1 MLRKEDFEPN
11 MKTEDKIPG
20 AQTENPAQSQRF
32 GDFIVKYMQNVQD
45 TMELFP
51 GTSFRAINE
60 IFGVLY
66 VPLESMGEIEV
77 TGTSYNSIPKCYTY
91 MDMEAAGESG
101 INRLHDHP
109 YLKLRGK
116 GTAVAVIDSGIDY
129 QNEVFRN
136 AGGSRIAYL
145 WDQSIEEEEQN
156 QSGRELEAENGDADN
171 LPGDDIADTE
181 VPYGKLFRKKDIDR
195 ALASE
200 EPFAIV
206 PSRDTNGHGTALAG
220 IAAGNMVPGEN
231 FTEPFAI
238 VPSRDTNGHGTA
250 LAGIA
255 AGNMVPGENFTGA
268 APEATLIIIKVKPAK
283 QYLRNFYLYPPEAE
297 AFQENDVMMAI
308 AFAISQAK
316 KLKMPLSICL
326 GIGSSQGAHL
336 GTNALSQY
344 VDYVANFSQV
354 SVSVAAGNE
363 GNTRNHSTGIF
374 SQGREQIVTE
384 LRVAEREQGFTIEFW
399 GEPPEIYEL
408 SIQSPTG
415 EILEVSSSIGSRTQE
430 LSFVFVETKVYVNYI
445 LIERQTGYSLVYIR
459 FFHPASG
466 IWKIFTQA
474 RNQQNVQF
482 HIWLP
487 VEGLISQDTY
497 FLEPSPYTTVT
508 APGDARNS
516 ITATAYQHRD
526 GSIYIAAGRG
536 YTPDGMITP
545 HLAAPGVNVKVP
557 LVRGGFG
564 TRSGTSISAAQTA
577 GIAALLFEWAII
589 RDNQPFFTG
598 SSVKYY
604 LQRGARREE
613 NMQYPNPEWGYGKV
627 DLYHTFELL
636 T

>member
-1 MLRKEDFEPN
+1 MFGREDFEFD
-11 MKTEDKIPG
+11 MKTEENEIPG
-20 AQTENPAQSQRF
+20 VQPENPAQSEHF
-32 GDFIVKYMQNVQD
+32 GDFIVKYMQNVEN

-51 GTSFRAINE
+51 GTTFQAVNE
-60 IFGVLY
+60 IFGILY
-66 VPLESMGEIEV
+66 VPLENTGELEI

-91 MDMEAAGESG
+91 MDMEAAGASG
-101 INRLHDHP
+101 ITRLHDHP

-129 QNEVFRN
+129 QNEVFQN

-145 WDQSIEEEEQN
+145 WDQSLEEE
-156 QSGRELEAENGDADN
+156 SDMGAAK
-171 LPGDDIADTE
+171 
-181 VPYGKLFRKKDIDR
+181 VPYGRLFRKRDIDL
-195 ALASE
+195 ALDSE
-200 EPFAIV
+200 NPFSIV

-220 IAAGNMVPGEN
+220 IAAGNMVQ
-231 FTEPFAI
+231 
-238 VPSRDTNGHGTA
+238 
-250 LAGIA
+250 
-255 AGNMVPGENFTGA
+255 GENFTGA

-297 AFQENDVMMAI
+297 VFQEDDVMMAI
-308 AFAISQAK
+308 AFAIRLAK
-316 KLKMPLSICL
+316 ELGVPLSICV

-374 SQGREQIVTE
+374 SQEREKIVTE
-384 LRVAEREQGFTIEFW
+384 LRVAEREQGFTMEFW

-445 LIERQTGYSLVYIR
+445 LIERQTRYSLVYIR

-466 IWKIFTQA
+466 IWKIFTQGK
-474 RNQQNVQF
+474 NKQNVQF
-482 HIWLP
+482 HMWLP

-536 YTPDGMITP
+536 YTPNGMVTP

-564 TRSGTSISAAQTA
+564 IRSGTSISAAQTA

-589 RDNQPFFTG
+589 RNNQPFFTG

-613 NMQYPNPEWGYGKV
+613 NMQYPNPEWGYGRV

>member
-20 AQTENPAQSQRF
+20 AQSENPAQSQRF
-32 GDFIVKYMQNVQD
+32 GDFIVKYMQNVKD
-45 TMELFP
+45 TMELFS
-51 GTSFRAINE
+51 GTSFQAINE

-66 VPLESMGEIEV
+66 VPLESMGELEV

-91 MDMEAAGESG
+91 MDMEAAGASG
-101 INRLHDHP
+101 ITRLHDHP

-129 QNEVFRN
+129 QNAVFRN

-145 WDQSIEEEEQN
+145 WDQS
-156 QSGRELEAENGDADN
+156 LEDGT
-171 LPGDDIADTE
+171 DIAGTE
-181 VPYGKLFRKKDIDR
+181 VPYGRLFRKNDIDQ
-195 ALASE
+195 ALAFE
-200 EPFAIV
+200 DPFSV
-206 PSRDTNGHGTALAG
+206 
-220 IAAGNMVPGEN
+220 
-231 FTEPFAI
+231 

-283 QYLRNFYLYPPEAE
+283 QYLRNFYLYPPDAE
-297 AFQENDVMMAI
+297 VFQENDVMMAI
-308 AFAISQAK
+308 AYAISWAK
-316 KLKMPLSICL
+316 KLEMPLSICL

-374 SQGREQIVTE
+374 SQEREQIVTE
-384 LRVAEREQGFTIEFW
+384 LRVAEREQGFTMEFW
-399 GEPPEIYEL
+399 GEPPEIYGL

-474 RNQQNVQF
+474 RNRQNVQF
-482 HIWLP
+482 HMWLP

-557 LVRGGFG
+557 LVRGDFG

-577 GIAALLFEWAII
+577 SIAALLFEWAII

>member
-1 MLRKEDFEPN
+1 MFGREDFEFD
-11 MKTEDKIPG
+11 MKTEENEIPG
-20 AQTENPAQSQRF
+20 VQPENPAQSEHF
-32 GDFIVKYMQNVQD
+32 GDFIVKYMQKVEN

-51 GTSFRAINE
+51 GTTFQAVNE
-60 IFGVLY
+60 IFGILY
-66 VPLESMGEIEV
+66 VPLENTGELEI

-91 MDMEAAGESG
+91 MDMEAAGASG
-101 INRLHDHP
+101 ITRLHDHP

-145 WDQSIEEEEQN
+145 WDQSLEEE
-156 QSGRELEAENGDADN
+156 SDMGAAK
-171 LPGDDIADTE
+171 
-181 VPYGKLFRKKDIDR
+181 VPYGRLFRKKDIDL
-195 ALASE
+195 ALDSE
-200 EPFAIV
+200 NPFSIV

-220 IAAGNMVPGEN
+220 IAAGNMVQ
-231 FTEPFAI
+231 
-238 VPSRDTNGHGTA
+238 
-250 LAGIA
+250 
-255 AGNMVPGENFTGA
+255 GENFTGA

-297 AFQENDVMMAI
+297 VFQEDDVMMAI
-308 AFAISQAK
+308 AFAIRLAK
-316 KLKMPLSICL
+316 ELGVPLSICV

-374 SQGREQIVTE
+374 SQEREKIVTE
-384 LRVAEREQGFTIEFW
+384 LRVAEREQGFTMEFW

-466 IWKIFTQA
+466 IWKIFTQGK
-474 RNQQNVQF
+474 NKQNVQF
-482 HIWLP
+482 HMWLP

-536 YTPDGMITP
+536 YTPNGMVTP

-589 RDNQPFFTG
+589 RNNQPFFTG

-613 NMQYPNPEWGYGKV
+613 NMQYPNPEWGYGRV

>member
-20 AQTENPAQSQRF
+20 AQSENPAQSQRF
-32 GDFIVKYMQNVQD
+32 GDFIVKYMQNVKD

-51 GTSFRAINE
+51 GTSFQAINE

-66 VPLESMGEIEV
+66 VPLESMGELKV

-91 MDMEAAGESG
+91 MDMEAAGASG
-101 INRLHDHP
+101 ITRLHDHP

-129 QNEVFRN
+129 QNAVFRN

-145 WDQSIEEEEQN
+145 WDQS
-156 QSGRELEAENGDADN
+156 LEDGT
-171 LPGDDIADTE
+171 DIAGTE
-181 VPYGKLFRKKDIDR
+181 VPYGRLFRKNDIDQ
-195 ALASE
+195 ALAFE
-200 EPFAIV
+200 DPFSV
-206 PSRDTNGHGTALAG
+206 
-220 IAAGNMVPGEN
+220 
-231 FTEPFAI
+231 

-283 QYLRNFYLYPPEAE
+283 QYLRNFYLYPPDAE
-297 AFQENDVMMAI
+297 VFQENDVMMAI
-308 AFAISQAK
+308 AYAISWAK
-316 KLKMPLSICL
+316 KLEMPLSICL

-374 SQGREQIVTE
+374 SQGREQVVTE
-384 LRVAEREQGFTIEFW
+384 LRVAEREQGFTMEFW
-399 GEPPEIYEL
+399 GEPPEIYGL

-474 RNQQNVQF
+474 RNRQNVQF
-482 HIWLP
+482 HMWLP

-564 TRSGTSISAAQTA
+564 TRSGTSISAAQMS

>member
-11 MKTEDKIPG
+11 METEDKIPG

-32 GDFIVKYMQNVQD
+32 GDFIVIYMQNVKD

-51 GTSFRAINE
+51 GTSFQAINE

-66 VPLESMGEIEV
+66 VPLENMGELEV

-91 MDMEAAGESG
+91 MDMEATGASG
-101 INRLHDHP
+101 ITRLHDHP

-129 QNEVFRN
+129 QNAVFRN

-145 WDQSIEEEEQN
+145 WDQSLEDEEGMGKDKEQN
-156 QSGRELEAENGDADN
+156 ESGRELESENGDVGNLLENGADM
-171 LPGDDIADTE
+171 ADTE
-181 VPYGKLFRKKDIDR
+181 VPYGKLFRKKDIDL

-200 EPFAIV
+200 DPFSIV
-206 PSRDTNGHGTALAG
+206 PSRDTNGHGTAL
-220 IAAGNMVPGEN
+220 
-231 FTEPFAI
+231 
-238 VPSRDTNGHGTA
+238 S
-250 LAGIA
+250 GIA

-283 QYLRNFYLYPPEAE
+283 QYLRNFYLYPPDAE
-297 AFQENDVMMAI
+297 VFQENDVMMAI
-308 AFAISQAK
+308 AYAISWAK
-316 KLKMPLSICL
+316 KLEMPLSICL

-354 SVSVAAGNE
+354 SVSAAAGNE

-384 LRVAEREQGFTIEFW
+384 LRVAEREQGFTMEFW
-399 GEPPEIYEL
+399 GEPPEIYGL

-466 IWKIFTQA
+466 IWKIFT
-474 RNQQNVQF
+474 RGKNRQNVQF
-482 HIWLP
+482 HMWLP

-516 ITATAYQHRD
+516 ITTTAYQHRD

-598 SSVKYY
+598 SGVKYY

-627 DLYHTFELL
+627 NLYHTFELL

>member
-1 MLRKEDFEPN
+1 MFGREDFEFD
-11 MKTEDKIPG
+11 MKTEENEIPG
-20 AQTENPAQSQRF
+20 VQPENPAQSEHF
-32 GDFIVKYMQNVQD
+32 GDFIVKYMQNVEN

-51 GTSFRAINE
+51 GTTFQAVNE
-60 IFGVLY
+60 IFGILY
-66 VPLESMGEIEV
+66 VPLENTGELEI

-91 MDMEAAGESG
+91 MDMEAAGASG
-101 INRLHDHP
+101 ITRLHDHP

-129 QNEVFRN
+129 QNEVFQN

-145 WDQSIEEEEQN
+145 WDQSLEEE
-156 QSGRELEAENGDADN
+156 SDMGAAK
-171 LPGDDIADTE
+171 
-181 VPYGKLFRKKDIDR
+181 VPYGRLFRKRDIDL
-195 ALASE
+195 ALDSE
-200 EPFAIV
+200 NPFSIV

-220 IAAGNMVPGEN
+220 IAAGNMVQ
-231 FTEPFAI
+231 
-238 VPSRDTNGHGTA
+238 
-250 LAGIA
+250 
-255 AGNMVPGENFTGA
+255 GENFTGA

-297 AFQENDVMMAI
+297 VFQEDDVMMAI
-308 AFAISQAK
+308 AFAIRLAK
-316 KLKMPLSICL
+316 ELGVPLSICV

-374 SQGREQIVTE
+374 SQEREKIVTE
-384 LRVAEREQGFTIEFW
+384 LRVAEREQGFTMEFW

-466 IWKIFTQA
+466 IWKIFTQGK
-474 RNQQNVQF
+474 NKQNVQF
-482 HIWLP
+482 HMWLP

-536 YTPDGMITP
+536 YTPDGMVTP

-564 TRSGTSISAAQTA
+564 IRSGTSISAAQTA

-589 RDNQPFFTG
+589 RNNQPFFTG

-613 NMQYPNPEWGYGKV
+613 NMQYPNPEWGYGRV

>member
-1 MLRKEDFEPN
+1 MLKEKHSGQEYGQPVFAYIYEKGEGRTAMFGREDFEFD
-11 MKTEDKIPG
+11 MKTEENEIPG
-20 AQTENPAQSQRF
+20 VQPENPAQSEHF
-32 GDFIVKYMQNVQD
+32 GDFIVKYMQNVEN

-51 GTSFRAINE
+51 GTTFQAVNE
-60 IFGVLY
+60 IFGILY
-66 VPLESMGEIEV
+66 VPLENTGELEI

-91 MDMEAAGESG
+91 MDMEAAGASG
-101 INRLHDHP
+101 ITRLHDHP
-109 YLKLRGK
+109 YLKLRGR

-145 WDQSIEEEEQN
+145 WDQSLEEE
-156 QSGRELEAENGDADN
+156 SDMGAAK
-171 LPGDDIADTE
+171 
-181 VPYGKLFRKKDIDR
+181 VPYGRLFRKRDIDL
-195 ALASE
+195 ALDSE
-200 EPFAIV
+200 NPFSIV

-220 IAAGNMVPGEN
+220 IAAGNMVQ
-231 FTEPFAI
+231 
-238 VPSRDTNGHGTA
+238 
-250 LAGIA
+250 
-255 AGNMVPGENFTGA
+255 GENFTGA

-297 AFQENDVMMAI
+297 VFQEDDVMMAI
-308 AFAISQAK
+308 AFAIRLAK
-316 KLKMPLSICL
+316 ELGVPLSICV

-374 SQGREQIVTE
+374 SQEREKIVTE
-384 LRVAEREQGFTIEFW
+384 LRVAEREQGFTMEFW

-466 IWKIFTQA
+466 IWKIFTQGK
-474 RNQQNVQF
+474 NKQNVQF
-482 HIWLP
+482 HMWLP

-497 FLEPSPYTTVT
+497 FLESSPYTTVT

-536 YTPDGMITP
+536 YTPNGMVTP

-564 TRSGTSISAAQTA
+564 IRSGTSISAAQTA

-604 LQRGARREE
+604 LQRGARRED
-613 NMQYPNPEWGYGKV
+613 NMQYPNPEWGYGRV

>member
-1 MLRKEDFEPN
+1 MLRKEDFESN

-32 GDFIVKYMQNVQD
+32 GDFIVKYMQDVQD

-51 GTSFRAINE
+51 GTSFQAINE

-77 TGTSYNSIPKCYTY
+77 TGISYNSIPKCYTY
-91 MDMEAAGESG
+91 MDMEAAGASG
-101 INRLHDHP
+101 ITRLHDHP

-129 QNEVFRN
+129 QNAVFRN

-145 WDQSIEEEEQN
+145 WDQS
-156 QSGRELEAENGDADN
+156 LEDES
-171 LPGDDIADTE
+171 DTE
-181 VPYGKLFRKKDIDR
+181 VPYGRLFRKKDIDL

-200 EPFAIV
+200 DPFSVV
-206 PSRDTNGHGTALAG
+206 PSRDTNGHGTAL
-220 IAAGNMVPGEN
+220 
-231 FTEPFAI
+231 
-238 VPSRDTNGHGTA
+238 S
-250 LAGIA
+250 GIA

-283 QYLRNFYLYPPEAE
+283 QYLRNFYLYPPDAE
-297 AFQENDVMMAI
+297 VFQENDVMRAI
-308 AFAISQAK
+308 AYAISWAK
-316 KLKMPLSICL
+316 KLEMPLSICL

-384 LRVAEREQGFTIEFW
+384 LRVAEREQGFTMEFW
-399 GEPPEIYEL
+399 GEPPEIYGL

-415 EILEVSSSIGSRTQE
+415 EILEVSNSIGSRTQE

-474 RNQQNVQF
+474 RNRQNVQF
-482 HIWLP
+482 HMWLP

-564 TRSGTSISAAQTA
+564 TRSGTSISAAQMS

>member
-20 AQTENPAQSQRF
+20 AQSENPAQSQRF
-32 GDFIVKYMQNVQD
+32 GDFIVKYMQNVKD

-51 GTSFRAINE
+51 GTSFQAINE

-66 VPLESMGEIEV
+66 VPLESMGELEV

-91 MDMEAAGESG
+91 MDMEAAGASG
-101 INRLHDHP
+101 ITRLHDHP

-129 QNEVFRN
+129 QNAVFRN

-145 WDQSIEEEEQN
+145 WDQS
-156 QSGRELEAENGDADN
+156 LEDGT
-171 LPGDDIADTE
+171 DIAGTE
-181 VPYGKLFRKKDIDR
+181 VPYGRLFRKNDIDQ
-195 ALASE
+195 ALAFE
-200 EPFAIV
+200 DPFSV
-206 PSRDTNGHGTALAG
+206 
-220 IAAGNMVPGEN
+220 
-231 FTEPFAI
+231 

-283 QYLRNFYLYPPEAE
+283 QYLRNFYLYPPDAE
-297 AFQENDVMMAI
+297 VFQENDVMMAI
-308 AFAISQAK
+308 AYAISWAK
-316 KLKMPLSICL
+316 KLEMPLSICL

-354 SVSVAAGNE
+354 SVSAAAGNE

-384 LRVAEREQGFTIEFW
+384 LRVAEREQGFTMEFW
-399 GEPPEIYEL
+399 GEPPEIYGL

-466 IWKIFTQA
+466 IWKIFT
-474 RNQQNVQF
+474 RGKNRQNVQF
-482 HIWLP
+482 HMWLP

-516 ITATAYQHRD
+516 ITTTAYQHRD

-598 SSVKYY
+598 SGVKYY

-613 NMQYPNPEWGYGKV
+613 NMQYPNPELGYGKV
-627 DLYHTFELL
+627 NLYHTFELL

>member
-20 AQTENPAQSQRF
+20 AQSENPAQSQRF
-32 GDFIVKYMQNVQD
+32 GDFIVKYMQNVKD
-45 TMELFP
+45 TMELFS
-51 GTSFRAINE
+51 GTSFQAINE

-66 VPLESMGEIEV
+66 VPLESMGELEV

-91 MDMEAAGESG
+91 MDMEAAGASG
-101 INRLHDHP
+101 ITRLHDHP

-129 QNEVFRN
+129 QNAVFRN

-145 WDQSIEEEEQN
+145 WDQS
-156 QSGRELEAENGDADN
+156 LEDGT
-171 LPGDDIADTE
+171 DIAGTE
-181 VPYGKLFRKKDIDR
+181 VPYGRLFRKNDIDQ
-195 ALASE
+195 ALAFE
-200 EPFAIV
+200 DPFSV
-206 PSRDTNGHGTALAG
+206 
-220 IAAGNMVPGEN
+220 
-231 FTEPFAI
+231 

-283 QYLRNFYLYPPEAE
+283 QYLRNFYLYPPDAE
-297 AFQENDVMMAI
+297 VFQENDVMMAI
-308 AFAISQAK
+308 AYAISWAK
-316 KLKMPLSICL
+316 KLEMPLSICL

-374 SQGREQIVTE
+374 SQEREQIVTE
-384 LRVAEREQGFTIEFW
+384 LRVAEREQGFTMEFW
-399 GEPPEIYEL
+399 GEPPEIYGL

-474 RNQQNVQF
+474 RNRQNVQF
-482 HIWLP
+482 HMWLP
-487 VEGLISQDTY
+487 VEGLIYQDTY

-557 LVRGGFG
+557 LVRGDFG

>member
-1 MLRKEDFEPN
+1 MFGREDFEFD
-11 MKTEDKIPG
+11 MKTEENEIPG
-20 AQTENPAQSQRF
+20 VQPENPAQSEHF
-32 GDFIVKYMQNVQD
+32 GDFIVKYMQKVEN

-51 GTSFRAINE
+51 GTTFQAVNE
-60 IFGVLY
+60 IFGILY
-66 VPLESMGEIEV
+66 VPLENTGELEI

-91 MDMEAAGESG
+91 MDMEAAGASG
-101 INRLHDHP
+101 ITRLHDHP

-145 WDQSIEEEEQN
+145 WDQSLEEE
-156 QSGRELEAENGDADN
+156 SDMGAAK
-171 LPGDDIADTE
+171 
-181 VPYGKLFRKKDIDR
+181 VPYGRLFRKKDIDL
-195 ALASE
+195 ALDSE
-200 EPFAIV
+200 NPFSIV

-220 IAAGNMVPGEN
+220 IAAGNMVQ
-231 FTEPFAI
+231 
-238 VPSRDTNGHGTA
+238 
-250 LAGIA
+250 
-255 AGNMVPGENFTGA
+255 GENFTGA

-297 AFQENDVMMAI
+297 VFQEDDVMMAI
-308 AFAISQAK
+308 AFAIRLAK
-316 KLKMPLSICL
+316 ELGVPLSICV

-374 SQGREQIVTE
+374 SQEREKIVTE
-384 LRVAEREQGFTIEFW
+384 LRVAEREQGFTMEFW

-415 EILEVSSSIGSRTQE
+415 EILKVSSSIGSRTQE

-466 IWKIFTQA
+466 IWKIFTQGK
-474 RNQQNVQF
+474 NKQNVQF
-482 HIWLP
+482 HMWLP

-536 YTPDGMITP
+536 YTPNGMVTP

-613 NMQYPNPEWGYGKV
+613 NMQYPNPEWGYGRV

>member
-1 MLRKEDFEPN
+1 MFGREDFEFD
-11 MKTEDKIPG
+11 MKTEENEIPG
-20 AQTENPAQSQRF
+20 VQPENPAQSEYF
-32 GDFIVKYMQNVQD
+32 GDFIVKYMQNVEN

-51 GTSFRAINE
+51 GTTFQAVNE
-60 IFGVLY
+60 IFGILY
-66 VPLESMGEIEV
+66 VPLENTGELEI

-91 MDMEAAGESG
+91 MDMEAAGASG
-101 INRLHDHP
+101 ITRLHDHP

-145 WDQSIEEEEQN
+145 WDQSLEEE
-156 QSGRELEAENGDADN
+156 SDMGAAK
-171 LPGDDIADTE
+171 
-181 VPYGKLFRKKDIDR
+181 VPYGRLFRKRDIDL
-195 ALASE
+195 ALDSE
-200 EPFAIV
+200 NPFSIV

-220 IAAGNMVPGEN
+220 IAAGNMVQ
-231 FTEPFAI
+231 
-238 VPSRDTNGHGTA
+238 
-250 LAGIA
+250 
-255 AGNMVPGENFTGA
+255 GENFTGA

-297 AFQENDVMMAI
+297 VFQEDDVMMAI
-308 AFAISQAK
+308 AFAIRLAK
-316 KLKMPLSICL
+316 ELRVPLSICV

-374 SQGREQIVTE
+374 SQEREKIVTE
-384 LRVAEREQGFTIEFW
+384 LRVAEREQGFTMEFW

-466 IWKIFTQA
+466 IWKIFTQGK
-474 RNQQNVQF
+474 NKQNVQF
-482 HIWLP
+482 HMWLP

-536 YTPDGMITP
+536 YTPDGMVTP

-613 NMQYPNPEWGYGKV
+613 NMQYPNPEWGYGRV

>member
-20 AQTENPAQSQRF
+20 AQSENPAQSQRF
-32 GDFIVKYMQNVQD
+32 GDFIVKYMQNVKD

-51 GTSFRAINE
+51 GTSFQAINE

-66 VPLESMGEIEV
+66 VPLENMGELEV

-91 MDMEAAGESG
+91 MDMEAAGASG
-101 INRLHDHP
+101 ITRLHDHP

-129 QNEVFRN
+129 QNAVFRN

-145 WDQSIEEEEQN
+145 WDQS
-156 QSGRELEAENGDADN
+156 LEDGT
-171 LPGDDIADTE
+171 DIAGTE
-181 VPYGKLFRKKDIDR
+181 VPYGRLFRKNDIDQ
-195 ALASE
+195 ALAFE
-200 EPFAIV
+200 DPFSV
-206 PSRDTNGHGTALAG
+206 
-220 IAAGNMVPGEN
+220 
-231 FTEPFAI
+231 

-283 QYLRNFYLYPPEAE
+283 QYLRNFYLYPPDAE
-297 AFQENDVMMAI
+297 VFQENDVMMAI
-308 AFAISQAK
+308 AYAISWAK
-316 KLKMPLSICL
+316 KLEMPLSICL

-374 SQGREQIVTE
+374 SQEREQIVTE
-384 LRVAEREQGFTIEFW
+384 LRVAEREQGFTMEFW
-399 GEPPEIYEL
+399 GEPPEIYGL

-474 RNQQNVQF
+474 RNRQNVQF
-482 HIWLP
+482 HMWLP

-557 LVRGGFG
+557 LVRGDFG

>member
-20 AQTENPAQSQRF
+20 AQSENPAQSQRF
-32 GDFIVKYMQNVQD
+32 GDFIVKYMQNVKD

-51 GTSFRAINE
+51 GTSFQAINE

-66 VPLESMGEIEV
+66 VPLESMGELEV

-91 MDMEAAGESG
+91 MDMEAAGASG
-101 INRLHDHP
+101 ITRLHDHP

-129 QNEVFRN
+129 QNAVFRN

-145 WDQSIEEEEQN
+145 WDQS
-156 QSGRELEAENGDADN
+156 LEDGT
-171 LPGDDIADTE
+171 DIAGTE
-181 VPYGKLFRKKDIDR
+181 VPYGRLFRKNDIDQ
-195 ALASE
+195 ALAFE
-200 EPFAIV
+200 DPFSV
-206 PSRDTNGHGTALAG
+206 
-220 IAAGNMVPGEN
+220 
-231 FTEPFAI
+231 

-283 QYLRNFYLYPPEAE
+283 QYLRNFYLYPPDAE
-297 AFQENDVMMAI
+297 VFQENDVMMAI
-308 AFAISQAK
+308 AYAISWAK
-316 KLKMPLSICL
+316 KLEMPLSICL

-336 GTNALSQY
+336 GTNALSQS

-374 SQGREQIVTE
+374 SQGREQVVTE
-384 LRVAEREQGFTIEFW
+384 LRVAEREQGFTMEFW
-399 GEPPEIYEL
+399 GEPPEIYGL

-474 RNQQNVQF
+474 RNRQNVQF
-482 HIWLP
+482 HMWLP

-564 TRSGTSISAAQTA
+564 TRSGTSISAAQMS

>member
-1 MLRKEDFEPN
+1 MFGREDFEFD
-11 MKTEDKIPG
+11 MKTEENEIPG
-20 AQTENPAQSQRF
+20 VQPENPAQSEHF
-32 GDFIVKYMQNVQD
+32 GDFIVKYMQNVEN

-51 GTSFRAINE
+51 GTTFQAVNE
-60 IFGVLY
+60 IFGILY
-66 VPLESMGEIEV
+66 VPLENTGELEI

-91 MDMEAAGESG
+91 MDMEAAGASG
-101 INRLHDHP
+101 ITRLHDHP

-129 QNEVFRN
+129 QNEVFQN

-145 WDQSIEEEEQN
+145 WDQSLEEE
-156 QSGRELEAENGDADN
+156 SDMGAAK
-171 LPGDDIADTE
+171 
-181 VPYGKLFRKKDIDR
+181 VPYGRLFRKRDIDL
-195 ALASE
+195 ALDSE
-200 EPFAIV
+200 NPFSIV

-220 IAAGNMVPGEN
+220 IAAGNMVQ
-231 FTEPFAI
+231 
-238 VPSRDTNGHGTA
+238 
-250 LAGIA
+250 
-255 AGNMVPGENFTGA
+255 GENFTGA

-297 AFQENDVMMAI
+297 VFQEDDVMMAI
-308 AFAISQAK
+308 AFAIRLAK
-316 KLKMPLSICL
+316 ELGVPLSICV

-374 SQGREQIVTE
+374 SQEREKIVTE
-384 LRVAEREQGFTIEFW
+384 LRVAEREQGFTMEFW

-466 IWKIFTQA
+466 IWKIFTQGK
-474 RNQQNVQF
+474 NKQNVQF
-482 HIWLP
+482 HMWLP
-487 VEGLISQDTY
+487 VEGLILQDTY

-536 YTPDGMITP
+536 YTPNGMVTP

-564 TRSGTSISAAQTA
+564 IRSGTSISAAQTA

-589 RDNQPFFTG
+589 RNNQPFFTG

-613 NMQYPNPEWGYGKV
+613 NMQFPNPEWGYGRV

>member
-1 MLRKEDFEPN
+1 MFGREDFEFD
-11 MKTEDKIPG
+11 MKTEENEIPG
-20 AQTENPAQSQRF
+20 VQPENPAQSEHF
-32 GDFIVKYMQNVQD
+32 GDFIVKYMQNVEN

-51 GTSFRAINE
+51 GTTFQAINE
-60 IFGVLY
+60 IFGILY
-66 VPLESMGEIEV
+66 VPLENTGELEI

-91 MDMEAAGESG
+91 MDMEAAGASG
-101 INRLHDHP
+101 ITRLHDHP

-145 WDQSIEEEEQN
+145 WDQSLEEE
-156 QSGRELEAENGDADN
+156 SDMGAAK
-171 LPGDDIADTE
+171 
-181 VPYGKLFRKKDIDR
+181 VPYGRLFRKRDIDL
-195 ALASE
+195 ALDSE
-200 EPFAIV
+200 NPFSIV

-220 IAAGNMVPGEN
+220 IAAGNMVQ
-231 FTEPFAI
+231 
-238 VPSRDTNGHGTA
+238 
-250 LAGIA
+250 
-255 AGNMVPGENFTGA
+255 GENFTGA

-297 AFQENDVMMAI
+297 VFQEDDVMMAI
-308 AFAISQAK
+308 AFAIRLAK
-316 KLKMPLSICL
+316 ELRVPLSICV

-374 SQGREQIVTE
+374 SQEREKIVTE
-384 LRVAEREQGFTIEFW
+384 LRVAEREQGFTMEFW

-466 IWKIFTQA
+466 IWKIFTQGK
-474 RNQQNVQF
+474 NKQNVQF
-482 HIWLP
+482 HMWLP

-536 YTPDGMITP
+536 YTPDGMVTP

-589 RDNQPFFTG
+589 RNNQPFFTG

-613 NMQYPNPEWGYGKV
+613 NMQYPNPEWGYGRV

>member
-1 MLRKEDFEPN
+1 MFGREDFEFD
-11 MKTEDKIPG
+11 MKTEENEIPG
-20 AQTENPAQSQRF
+20 VQPENPAQSEHF
-32 GDFIVKYMQNVQD
+32 GDFIVKYMQKVEN

-51 GTSFRAINE
+51 GTTFQAVNE
-60 IFGVLY
+60 IFGILY
-66 VPLESMGEIEV
+66 VPLENTGELEI

-91 MDMEAAGESG
+91 MDMEAAGASG
-101 INRLHDHP
+101 ITRLHDHP

-145 WDQSIEEEEQN
+145 WDQSLEEE
-156 QSGRELEAENGDADN
+156 SDMGAAK
-171 LPGDDIADTE
+171 
-181 VPYGKLFRKKDIDR
+181 VPYGRLFRKKDIDL
-195 ALASE
+195 ALDSE
-200 EPFAIV
+200 NPFSIV

-220 IAAGNMVPGEN
+220 IAAGNMVQ
-231 FTEPFAI
+231 
-238 VPSRDTNGHGTA
+238 
-250 LAGIA
+250 
-255 AGNMVPGENFTGA
+255 GENFTGA

-297 AFQENDVMMAI
+297 VFQEDDVMMAI
-308 AFAISQAK
+308 AFAIRLAK
-316 KLKMPLSICL
+316 ELGVPLSICV

-374 SQGREQIVTE
+374 SQEREKIVTE
-384 LRVAEREQGFTIEFW
+384 LRVAEREQGFTMEFW

-415 EILEVSSSIGSRTQE
+415 EILKVSSSIGSRTQE

-466 IWKIFTQA
+466 IWKIFTQGK
-474 RNQQNVQF
+474 NKQNVQF
-482 HIWLP
+482 HMWLP

-536 YTPDGMITP
+536 YTPDGMVTP

-564 TRSGTSISAAQTA
+564 TCSGTSISAAQTA

-613 NMQYPNPEWGYGKV
+613 NMQYPNPEWGYGRV

>member
-11 MKTEDKIPG
+11 METEDKIPG
-20 AQTENPAQSQRF
+20 AQPENPAQSQRF
-32 GDFIVKYMQNVQD
+32 GDFIVKYMQNVKD

-51 GTSFRAINE
+51 GTSFQAINE

-66 VPLESMGEIEV
+66 VPLENMGELEV

-91 MDMEAAGESG
+91 MDMEATGASG
-101 INRLHDHP
+101 ITRLHDHP

-129 QNEVFRN
+129 QNAVFRN

-145 WDQSIEEEEQN
+145 WDQS
-156 QSGRELEAENGDADN
+156 LEDGT
-171 LPGDDIADTE
+171 DIAGTE
-181 VPYGKLFRKKDIDR
+181 VPYGRLFRKNDIDQ
-195 ALASE
+195 ALAFE
-200 EPFAIV
+200 DPFSV
-206 PSRDTNGHGTALAG
+206 
-220 IAAGNMVPGEN
+220 
-231 FTEPFAI
+231 

-283 QYLRNFYLYPPEAE
+283 QYLRNFYLYPPDAE
-297 AFQENDVMMAI
+297 VFQENDVMMAI
-308 AFAISQAK
+308 AYAISWAK
-316 KLKMPLSICL
+316 KLEMPLSICL

-354 SVSVAAGNE
+354 SVSAAAGNE

-384 LRVAEREQGFTIEFW
+384 LRVAEREQGFTMEFW
-399 GEPPEIYEL
+399 GEPPEIYGL

-466 IWKIFTQA
+466 IWKIFT
-474 RNQQNVQF
+474 RGKNRQNVQF
-482 HIWLP
+482 HMWLP

-516 ITATAYQHRD
+516 ITTTAYQHRD

-598 SSVKYY
+598 SGVKYY

-627 DLYHTFELL
+627 NLYHTFELL

>member
-1 MLRKEDFEPN
+1 MFGREDFEFD
-11 MKTEDKIPG
+11 MKTEENEIPG
-20 AQTENPAQSQRF
+20 VQPENPAQSEHF
-32 GDFIVKYMQNVQD
+32 GDFIVKYMQNVEN

-51 GTSFRAINE
+51 GTTFQTVNE
-60 IFGVLY
+60 IFGILY
-66 VPLESMGEIEV
+66 VPLENTGELEI

-91 MDMEAAGESG
+91 MDMEAAGASG
-101 INRLHDHP
+101 ITRLHDHP

-136 AGGSRIAYL
+136 EGGSRIAYL
-145 WDQSIEEEEQN
+145 WDQSLEEE
-156 QSGRELEAENGDADN
+156 SDMGAAK
-171 LPGDDIADTE
+171 
-181 VPYGKLFRKKDIDR
+181 VPYGRLFRKRDIDL
-195 ALASE
+195 ALDSE
-200 EPFAIV
+200 NPFSIV

-220 IAAGNMVPGEN
+220 IAAGNMVQ
-231 FTEPFAI
+231 
-238 VPSRDTNGHGTA
+238 
-250 LAGIA
+250 
-255 AGNMVPGENFTGA
+255 GENFTGA

-297 AFQENDVMMAI
+297 VFQEDDVMMAI
-308 AFAISQAK
+308 AFAIRLAK
-316 KLKMPLSICL
+316 ELGVPLSICV

-374 SQGREQIVTE
+374 SQEREKIVTE
-384 LRVAEREQGFTIEFW
+384 LRVAEREQGFTMEFW

-466 IWKIFTQA
+466 IWKIFTQGK
-474 RNQQNVQF
+474 NKQNVQF
-482 HIWLP
+482 HMWLP

-536 YTPDGMITP
+536 YTPDGMVTP

-564 TRSGTSISAAQTA
+564 IRSGTSISAAQTA

-589 RDNQPFFTG
+589 RNNQPFFTG

-613 NMQYPNPEWGYGKV
+613 NMQYPNPEWGYGRV

>member
-20 AQTENPAQSQRF
+20 AQSENPAQSQRF
-32 GDFIVKYMQNVQD
+32 GDFIVKYMQNVKD

-51 GTSFRAINE
+51 GTSFQAINE

-66 VPLESMGEIEV
+66 VPLESMGELEV

-91 MDMEAAGESG
+91 MDMEAAGASG
-101 INRLHDHP
+101 ITRLHDHP

-129 QNEVFRN
+129 QNAVFRN

-145 WDQSIEEEEQN
+145 WDQS
-156 QSGRELEAENGDADN
+156 LEDGT
-171 LPGDDIADTE
+171 DIAGTE
-181 VPYGKLFRKKDIDR
+181 VPYGRLFRKNDIDQ
-195 ALASE
+195 ALAFE
-200 EPFAIV
+200 DPFSV
-206 PSRDTNGHGTALAG
+206 
-220 IAAGNMVPGEN
+220 
-231 FTEPFAI
+231 

-297 AFQENDVMMAI
+297 VFQENDVMIAI
-308 AFAISQAK
+308 AYAISWAK
-316 KLKMPLSICL
+316 KLEMPLSICL

-384 LRVAEREQGFTIEFW
+384 LRVAEREQGFTMEFW
-399 GEPPEIYEL
+399 GEPPEIYGI

-474 RNQQNVQF
+474 RNRQNVQF
-482 HIWLP
+482 HMWLP

-557 LVRGGFG
+557 LVRGDFG
-564 TRSGTSISAAQTA
+564 TRSGTSISAAQMS

>member
-11 MKTEDKIPG
+11 MKTEDRIPG
-20 AQTENPAQSQRF
+20 AQSENPAQSQRF
-32 GDFIVKYMQNVQD
+32 GDFIVKYMQNVKD

-51 GTSFRAINE
+51 GTSFQAINE

-66 VPLESMGEIEV
+66 VPLESMGELEV

-91 MDMEAAGESG
+91 MDMEAAGASG
-101 INRLHDHP
+101 ITRLHDHP

-129 QNEVFRN
+129 QNAVFRN

-145 WDQSIEEEEQN
+145 WDQS
-156 QSGRELEAENGDADN
+156 LEDGT
-171 LPGDDIADTE
+171 DIAGTE
-181 VPYGKLFRKKDIDR
+181 VPYGRLFRKNDIDQ
-195 ALASE
+195 ALAFE
-200 EPFAIV
+200 DPFSV
-206 PSRDTNGHGTALAG
+206 
-220 IAAGNMVPGEN
+220 
-231 FTEPFAI
+231 

-283 QYLRNFYLYPPEAE
+283 QYLRNFYLYPPDAE
-297 AFQENDVMMAI
+297 VFQENDVMMAI

-627 DLYHTFELL
+627 NLYHTFELL

>member
-1 MLRKEDFEPN
+1 MLGKEDFEFD
-11 MKTEDKIPG
+11 METEENEIPG
-20 AQTENPAQSQRF
+20 VQPENPAQSEHF
-32 GDFIVKYMQNVQD
+32 GDFIVKYMQNVEN

-51 GTSFRAINE
+51 GTTFQAINE
-60 IFGVLY
+60 IFGILY
-66 VPLESMGEIEV
+66 VPLENTGELEI

-91 MDMEAAGESG
+91 MDMEAAGASG
-101 INRLHDHP
+101 ITRLHDHP

-145 WDQSIEEEEQN
+145 WDQSLEEE
-156 QSGRELEAENGDADN
+156 SDMGAAK
-171 LPGDDIADTE
+171 
-181 VPYGKLFRKKDIDR
+181 VPYGRLFRKRDIDL
-195 ALASE
+195 ALDSE
-200 EPFAIV
+200 NPFSIV

-220 IAAGNMVPGEN
+220 IAAGNMVQ
-231 FTEPFAI
+231 
-238 VPSRDTNGHGTA
+238 
-250 LAGIA
+250 
-255 AGNMVPGENFTGA
+255 GENFTGA

-297 AFQENDVMMAI
+297 VFQEDDVMMAI
-308 AFAISQAK
+308 AFAIRLAK
-316 KLKMPLSICL
+316 ELGVPLSICV

-374 SQGREQIVTE
+374 SQEREKIVTE
-384 LRVAEREQGFTIEFW
+384 LRVAEREQGFTMEFW

-466 IWKIFTQA
+466 IWKIFTQGK
-474 RNQQNVQF
+474 NKQNVQF
-482 HIWLP
+482 HMWLP

-536 YTPDGMITP
+536 YTPNGMVTP

-564 TRSGTSISAAQTA
+564 IHSGTSISAAQTA

-589 RDNQPFFTG
+589 RNNQPFFTG

-613 NMQYPNPEWGYGKV
+613 NMQYPNPEWGYGRV

>member
-1 MLRKEDFEPN
+1 MLRKEDFESN

-20 AQTENPAQSQRF
+20 AQSENPAQSQRF
-32 GDFIVKYMQNVQD
+32 GDFIVKYMQNVKD

-51 GTSFRAINE
+51 GTSFQAINE

-66 VPLESMGEIEV
+66 VPLESMGELEV

-91 MDMEAAGESG
+91 MDMEAAGASG
-101 INRLHDHP
+101 ITRLHDHP

-129 QNEVFRN
+129 QNAVFRN

-145 WDQSIEEEEQN
+145 WDQS
-156 QSGRELEAENGDADN
+156 LEDGT
-171 LPGDDIADTE
+171 DIAGTE
-181 VPYGKLFRKKDIDR
+181 VPYGRLFRKNDIDQ
-195 ALASE
+195 ALAFE
-200 EPFAIV
+200 DPFSV
-206 PSRDTNGHGTALAG
+206 
-220 IAAGNMVPGEN
+220 
-231 FTEPFAI
+231 

-283 QYLRNFYLYPPEAE
+283 QYLRNFYLYPPDAE
-297 AFQENDVMMAI
+297 VFQENDVMMAI
-308 AFAISQAK
+308 AYAISWAK
-316 KLKMPLSICL
+316 KLEMPLSICL

-374 SQGREQIVTE
+374 SQEREQIVTE
-384 LRVAEREQGFTIEFW
+384 LRVAEREQGFTMEFW
-399 GEPPEIYEL
+399 GEPPEIYGL

-474 RNQQNVQF
+474 RNRQNVQF
-482 HIWLP
+482 HMWLP

-564 TRSGTSISAAQTA
+564 TRSGTSISAAQNA

>member
-1 MLRKEDFEPN
+1 MFGREDFEFD
-11 MKTEDKIPG
+11 MKTEENEIPG
-20 AQTENPAQSQRF
+20 VQPENPAQSEHF
-32 GDFIVKYMQNVQD
+32 GDFIVKYMQNVEN

-51 GTSFRAINE
+51 GTTFQAINE
-60 IFGVLY
+60 IFGILY
-66 VPLESMGEIEV
+66 VPLENTGELEI

-91 MDMEAAGESG
+91 MDMEAAGASG
-101 INRLHDHP
+101 ITRLHDHP
-109 YLKLRGK
+109 YLKLRGR
-116 GTAVAVIDSGIDY
+116 GIAVAVIDSGIDY

-145 WDQSIEEEEQN
+145 WDQSLEEE
-156 QSGRELEAENGDADN
+156 S
-171 LPGDDIADTE
+171 DIGAAK
-181 VPYGKLFRKKDIDR
+181 VPYGRLFRKRDIDL
-195 ALASE
+195 ALDSE
-200 EPFAIV
+200 NPFSIV

-220 IAAGNMVPGEN
+220 IAAGNMVQ
-231 FTEPFAI
+231 
-238 VPSRDTNGHGTA
+238 
-250 LAGIA
+250 
-255 AGNMVPGENFTGA
+255 GENFTGA

-297 AFQENDVMMAI
+297 VFQEDDVMMAI
-308 AFAISQAK
+308 AFAIRLAK
-316 KLKMPLSICL
+316 ELRVPLSICV

-374 SQGREQIVTE
+374 SQEREKIVTE
-384 LRVAEREQGFTIEFW
+384 LRVAEREQGFTMEFW

-466 IWKIFTQA
+466 IWKIFTQGK
-474 RNQQNVQF
+474 NKQNVQF
-482 HIWLP
+482 HMWLP
-487 VEGLISQDTY
+487 LEGLISQDTY

-536 YTPDGMITP
+536 YTPDGMVTP

-589 RDNQPFFTG
+589 RNNQPFFTG

-613 NMQYPNPEWGYGKV
+613 NMQYPNPEWGYGRV

>member
-1 MLRKEDFEPN
+1 MFGREDFEFD
-11 MKTEDKIPG
+11 MKTEENEIPG
-20 AQTENPAQSQRF
+20 VQPENPAQSEHF
-32 GDFIVKYMQNVQD
+32 GDFIVKYMQNVEN

-51 GTSFRAINE
+51 GTTFQAVNE
-60 IFGVLY
+60 IFGILY
-66 VPLESMGEIEV
+66 VPLENTGELEI

-91 MDMEAAGESG
+91 MDMEAAGASG
-101 INRLHDHP
+101 ITRLHDHP

-145 WDQSIEEEEQN
+145 WDQSLEEE
-156 QSGRELEAENGDADN
+156 SDMGAAK
-171 LPGDDIADTE
+171 
-181 VPYGKLFRKKDIDR
+181 VPYGRLFRKKDIDL
-195 ALASE
+195 ALDSE
-200 EPFAIV
+200 NPFSIV

-220 IAAGNMVPGEN
+220 IAAGNMVQ
-231 FTEPFAI
+231 
-238 VPSRDTNGHGTA
+238 
-250 LAGIA
+250 
-255 AGNMVPGENFTGA
+255 GENFTGA

-297 AFQENDVMMAI
+297 VFQEDDVMMAI
-308 AFAISQAK
+308 AFAIRLAK
-316 KLKMPLSICL
+316 ELGVPLSICV

-374 SQGREQIVTE
+374 SQERERIVTE
-384 LRVAEREQGFTIEFW
+384 LRVAEREQGFTMEFW

-415 EILEVSSSIGSRTQE
+415 EILEVSSSIGARTQE

-466 IWKIFTQA
+466 IWKIFTQGK
-474 RNQQNVQF
+474 NKQNVQF
-482 HIWLP
+482 HMWLP

-536 YTPDGMITP
+536 YTPDGMVTP

-613 NMQYPNPEWGYGKV
+613 NMQYPNPEWGYGRV

>member
-1 MLRKEDFEPN
+1 MFRKEDFESN

-32 GDFIVKYMQNVQD
+32 GDFIVKYMQDVQD

-51 GTSFRAINE
+51 GTSFQAINE

-77 TGTSYNSIPKCYTY
+77 TGISYNSIPKCYTY
-91 MDMEAAGESG
+91 MDMEAAGASG
-101 INRLHDHP
+101 LTRLHDHP

-129 QNEVFRN
+129 QNAVFRN

-145 WDQSIEEEEQN
+145 WDQS
-156 QSGRELEAENGDADN
+156 LEDES
-171 LPGDDIADTE
+171 DTE
-181 VPYGKLFRKKDIDR
+181 VPYGRLFRKKDIDL

-200 EPFAIV
+200 DPFSVV
-206 PSRDTNGHGTALAG
+206 PSRDTNGHGTAL
-220 IAAGNMVPGEN
+220 
-231 FTEPFAI
+231 
-238 VPSRDTNGHGTA
+238 S
-250 LAGIA
+250 GIA

-283 QYLRNFYLYPPEAE
+283 QYLRNFYLYPPDAE
-297 AFQENDVMMAI
+297 VFQENDVMRAI
-308 AFAISQAK
+308 AYAISWAK
-316 KLKMPLSICL
+316 KLEMPLSICL

-374 SQGREQIVTE
+374 SQGREQVVTE
-384 LRVAEREQGFTIEFW
+384 LRVAEREQGFTMEFW
-399 GEPPEIYEL
+399 GEPPEIYGL

-577 GIAALLFEWAII
+577 GIASLLFEWAII

>member
-20 AQTENPAQSQRF
+20 AQSENPAQSQRF
-32 GDFIVKYMQNVQD
+32 GDFIVKYMQNVKD

-51 GTSFRAINE
+51 GTSFQAINE

-66 VPLESMGEIEV
+66 VPLESMGELEV

-91 MDMEAAGESG
+91 MDMEAAGASG
-101 INRLHDHP
+101 ITRLHDHP

-129 QNEVFRN
+129 QNAVFRN

-145 WDQSIEEEEQN
+145 WDQS
-156 QSGRELEAENGDADN
+156 LEDGT
-171 LPGDDIADTE
+171 DIAGTE
-181 VPYGKLFRKKDIDR
+181 VPYGRLFRKNDIDQ
-195 ALASE
+195 ALAFE
-200 EPFAIV
+200 DPFSV
-206 PSRDTNGHGTALAG
+206 
-220 IAAGNMVPGEN
+220 
-231 FTEPFAI
+231 

-283 QYLRNFYLYPPEAE
+283 QYLRNFYLYPPDAE
-297 AFQENDVMMAI
+297 VFQENDVMMAI
-308 AFAISQAK
+308 AYAISWAK
-316 KLKMPLSICL
+316 KLEMPLSICL

-374 SQGREQIVTE
+374 SQGREQVVTE
-384 LRVAEREQGFTIEFW
+384 LRVAEREQGFTMEFW
-399 GEPPEIYEL
+399 GEPPEIYGL

>member
-1 MLRKEDFEPN
+1 
-11 MKTEDKIPG
+11 
-20 AQTENPAQSQRF
+20 
-32 GDFIVKYMQNVQD
+32 
-45 TMELFP
+45 
-51 GTSFRAINE
+51 
-60 IFGVLY
+60 
-66 VPLESMGEIEV
+66 
-77 TGTSYNSIPKCYTY
+77 
-91 MDMEAAGESG
+91 
-101 INRLHDHP
+101 
-109 YLKLRGK
+109 
-116 GTAVAVIDSGIDY
+116 
-129 QNEVFRN
+129 
-136 AGGSRIAYL
+136 
-145 WDQSIEEEEQN
+145 
-156 QSGRELEAENGDADN
+156 
-171 LPGDDIADTE
+171 
-181 VPYGKLFRKKDIDR
+181 
-195 ALASE
+195 
-200 EPFAIV
+200 
-206 PSRDTNGHGTALAG
+206 
-220 IAAGNMVPGEN
+220 
-231 FTEPFAI
+231 
-238 VPSRDTNGHGTA
+238 
-250 LAGIA
+250 
-255 AGNMVPGENFTGA
+255 MVPGENFTGA

-482 HIWLP
+482 HIWASCGRADLP
-487 VEGLISQDTY
+487 GYLFSGTIPLY
-497 FLEPSPYTTVT
+497 H
-508 APGDARNS
+508 GDS
-516 ITATAYQHRD
+516 
-526 GSIYIAAGRG
+526 AGRRQEQ
-536 YTPDGMITP
+536 
-545 HLAAPGVNVKVP
+545 H
-557 LVRGGFG
+557 
-564 TRSGTSISAAQTA
+564 
-577 GIAALLFEWAII
+577 
-589 RDNQPFFTG
+589 
-598 SSVKYY
+598 
-604 LQRGARREE
+604 
-613 NMQYPNPEWGYGKV
+613 YGNC
-627 DLYHTFELL
+627 LPAS
-636 T
+636 

>member
-20 AQTENPAQSQRF
+20 AQSENRAQSQRF
-32 GDFIVKYMQNVQD
+32 GDFIVKYMQNVKD

-51 GTSFRAINE
+51 GTSFQAINE

-66 VPLESMGEIEV
+66 VPLESMGELEV

-91 MDMEAAGESG
+91 MDMEAAGASG
-101 INRLHDHP
+101 ITRLHDHP

-129 QNEVFRN
+129 QNAVFRN

-145 WDQSIEEEEQN
+145 WDQS
-156 QSGRELEAENGDADN
+156 LEDGT
-171 LPGDDIADTE
+171 DIAGTE
-181 VPYGKLFRKKDIDR
+181 VPYGRLFRKNDIDQ
-195 ALASE
+195 ALAFE
-200 EPFAIV
+200 DPFSV
-206 PSRDTNGHGTALAG
+206 
-220 IAAGNMVPGEN
+220 
-231 FTEPFAI
+231 

-283 QYLRNFYLYPPEAE
+283 QYLRNFYLYPPDAE
-297 AFQENDVMMAI
+297 VFQENDVMMAI
-308 AFAISQAK
+308 AYAISWAK
-316 KLKMPLSICL
+316 KLEMPLSICL

-374 SQGREQIVTE
+374 SQGREQVVTDR
-384 LRVAEREQGFTIEFW
+384 RVAEREQGFTMEFW
-399 GEPPEIYEL
+399 GEPPEIYGL

-474 RNQQNVQF
+474 RNRQNVQF
-482 HIWLP
+482 HMWLP

-564 TRSGTSISAAQTA
+564 TRSGTSISAAQMS

>member
-1 MLRKEDFEPN
+1 MLGKEDFEFD
-11 MKTEDKIPG
+11 METEENEIPG
-20 AQTENPAQSQRF
+20 VQPENPAQSEHF
-32 GDFIVKYMQNVQD
+32 GDFIVKYMQNVEN

-51 GTSFRAINE
+51 GTTFQAINE
-60 IFGVLY
+60 IFGILY
-66 VPLESMGEIEV
+66 VPLENTGELEI

-91 MDMEAAGESG
+91 MDMEAAGASG
-101 INRLHDHP
+101 ITRLHDHP

-145 WDQSIEEEEQN
+145 WDQSLEEE
-156 QSGRELEAENGDADN
+156 SDMGAAK
-171 LPGDDIADTE
+171 
-181 VPYGKLFRKKDIDR
+181 VPYGRLFRKRDIDL
-195 ALASE
+195 ALDSE
-200 EPFAIV
+200 NPFSIV

-220 IAAGNMVPGEN
+220 IAAGNMVQ
-231 FTEPFAI
+231 
-238 VPSRDTNGHGTA
+238 
-250 LAGIA
+250 
-255 AGNMVPGENFTGA
+255 GENFTGA

-297 AFQENDVMMAI
+297 VFQEDDVMMAI
-308 AFAISQAK
+308 AFAIRLAK
-316 KLKMPLSICL
+316 ELGVPLSICV

-374 SQGREQIVTE
+374 SQEREKIVTE
-384 LRVAEREQGFTIEFW
+384 LRVAEREQGFTMEFW

-466 IWKIFTQA
+466 IWKIFTQGK
-474 RNQQNVQF
+474 NKQNVQF
-482 HIWLP
+482 HMWLP

-536 YTPDGMITP
+536 YTPNGMVTP

-564 TRSGTSISAAQTA
+564 IRSGTSISAAQTA

-589 RDNQPFFTG
+589 RNNQPFFTG

-613 NMQYPNPEWGYGKV
+613 NMQYPNPEWGYGRV

>member
-1 MLRKEDFEPN
+1 MLGKEDFEFD
-11 MKTEDKIPG
+11 METEENEIPG
-20 AQTENPAQSQRF
+20 VQPENPAQSEHF
-32 GDFIVKYMQNVQD
+32 GDFIVKYMQNVEN

-51 GTSFRAINE
+51 GTTFQAVNE
-60 IFGVLY
+60 IFGILY
-66 VPLESMGEIEV
+66 VPLENTGELEI

-91 MDMEAAGESG
+91 MDMEAAGASG
-101 INRLHDHP
+101 ITRLHDHP

-145 WDQSIEEEEQN
+145 WDQS
-156 QSGRELEAENGDADN
+156 LEDE
-171 LPGDDIADTE
+171 ADTGSAK
-181 VPYGKLFRKKDIDR
+181 VPYGRLFRKKDIDL
-195 ALASE
+195 ALDSE
-200 EPFAIV
+200 NPFSIV

-220 IAAGNMVPGEN
+220 IAAGNMVQ
-231 FTEPFAI
+231 
-238 VPSRDTNGHGTA
+238 
-250 LAGIA
+250 
-255 AGNMVPGENFTGA
+255 GENFTGA

-297 AFQENDVMMAI
+297 VFQEDDVMMAI
-308 AFAISQAK
+308 AFAIRQAK
-316 KLKMPLSICL
+316 ELGVPLSICV

-374 SQGREQIVTE
+374 SQERERIVTE
-384 LRVAEREQGFTIEFW
+384 LRVAEREQGFTMEFW

-415 EILEVSSSIGSRTQE
+415 EILEVSSSIGARTQE

-466 IWKIFTQA
+466 IWKIFTQGK
-474 RNQQNVQF
+474 NKQNVQF
-482 HIWLP
+482 HMWLP

-536 YTPDGMITP
+536 YTPDGMVTP

-613 NMQYPNPEWGYGKV
+613 NMQYPNPEWGYGRV